1 MAKFVSKNSN
11 FYLRDNDIMIN
22 TPSLIAIGNDNS
34 IYINVDLKG
43 IDTKEVRHD
52 FKGTIPLQK
61 NIDFDVL
68 DIESCYF
75 SFDHNVSTKEI
86 NVFIKDSKVII
97 LSFKG
102 KDKFDYNFTQDL
114 INFHIENSIIV
125 FQIFLISKKI
135 TINTKEIK
143 RELENVLTKDLV
155 EKMIGHIFY
164 LSEEIEI
171 NTHNQKIDYILQ
183 YINFLQANKE
193 FTKSM
198 IEEYSEKIVKSK
210 EEVNRLEK
218 SIKELN
224 YIMQ

>member
-1 MAKFVSKNSN
+1 MN
-11 FYLRDNDIMIN
+11 
-22 TPSLIAIGNDNS
+22 
-34 IYINVDLKG
+34 
-43 IDTKEVRHD
+43 
-52 FKGTIPLQK
+52 
-61 NIDFDVL
+61 
-68 DIESCYF
+68 
-75 SFDHNVSTKEI
+75 
-86 NVFIKDSKVII
+86 

-102 KDKFDYNFTQDL
+102 KDKFDYKFTQDL

-143 RELENVLTKDLV
+143 TELENVLAKGLV
-155 EKMIGHIFY
+155 EKMVGHIFY

-218 SIKELN
+218 SIIEINSICNKEEKN
-224 YIMQ
+224 V